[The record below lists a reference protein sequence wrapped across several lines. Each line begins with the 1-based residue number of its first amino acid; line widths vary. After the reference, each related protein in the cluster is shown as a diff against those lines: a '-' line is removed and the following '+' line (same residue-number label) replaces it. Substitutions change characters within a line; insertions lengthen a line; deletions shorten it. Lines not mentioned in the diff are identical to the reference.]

1 MARAGAELADH
12 LAWARWLRRH
22 AADPTWEQHVI
33 TDPPTDVPM
42 RWERWI
48 DWRAG
53 DPRWAVATIDTS
65 DAPVERVA
73 DELSTWIDEQR
84 ARASIF

>member
-1 MARAGAELADH
+1 
-12 LAWARWLRRH
+12 
-22 AADPTWEQHVI
+22 
-33 TDPPTDVPM
+33 M